1 MNLAEFERYFEIF
14 NALKD
19 NEKEFP
25 NSRVINTI
33 LHYNAKPVEERTNDD
48 GIAFLI
54 ANSIRLHR
62 GLAYPGC

>member
-1 MNLAEFERYFEIF
+1 MNLAEFERYFEVF
-14 NALKD
+14 NKLKD
-19 NEKEFP
+19 DEKEFP

-62 GLAYPGC
+62 ELDYPG

>member
-1 MNLAEFERYFEIF
+1 MNLAEFRRYFEVF
-14 NALKD
+14 DKLKD

-62 GLAYPGC
+62 GLAYPG

>member
-1 MNLAEFERYFEIF
+1 MNLAEFEQYFYIF
-14 NALKD
+14 NKLKD
-19 NEKEFP
+19 DEKEYP

-33 LHYNAKPVEERTNDD
+33 LHYNAKPVKERTNDD

-62 GLAYPGC
+62 GLAYPG

>member
-1 MNLAEFERYFEIF
+1 MNLAEFERYFYIF
-14 NALKD
+14 NKLKD
-19 NEKEFP
+19 DEKEYP

-33 LHYNAKPVEERTNDD
+33 LHYNAKPVKERTNDD

-62 GLAYPGC
+62 GLAYPG

>member
-1 MNLAEFERYFEIF
+1 MNLAEFERYVEVF
-14 NALKD
+14 NSLKN
-19 NEKEFP
+19 NEKAFP
-25 NSRVINTI
+25 NSEVVNII

-62 GLAYPGC
+62 GLDYPD

>member
-1 MNLAEFERYFEIF
+1 MNLAEFERYFEVF

-19 NEKEFP
+19 NKKEFP
-25 NSRVINTI
+25 NSEVIKTI
-33 LHYNAKPVEERTNDD
+33 LHYNALPQEERTNDD

-62 GLAYPGC
+62 GLAYPG

>member
-62 GLAYPGC
+62 GLAYPG

>member
-1 MNLAEFERYFEIF
+1 MNLAEFERYFEVF
-14 NALKD
+14 NSLKD

-25 NSRVINTI
+25 NSEVVNII
-33 LHYNAKPVEERTNDD
+33 LRYNAKPIKERTNDD

-62 GLAYPGC
+62 GLAYPD